1 MNRLLVPGAADVG
14 ERVTADEATSH
25 HLLGVQRVARG
36 GAVRVSDGRGW
47 SADAQL
53 VDVVGGRAVLEI
65 RAVVV
70 QVAVPERVILLGM
83 PKPAALEEALVL
95 GTEAGATRF
104 VLVRAARSPPG
115 ELRADRIERVLRA
128 AVTQCGRSALP
139 VVDGPVA
146 LEQFAVNELPGAV
159 EARFIAT
166 GGGAGLA
173 GADLARR
180 VWIAVGPEGG
190 WDPAEQQWLEGCGF
204 APLGLGPHILR
215 TPTAV
220 AVALGRTCGG

>member
-53 VDVVGGRAVLEI
+53 VDVVNGRAVLEI
-65 RAVVV
+65 RAIVV
-70 QVAVPERVILLGM
+70 QGPAAERVILLGM
-83 PKPAALEEALVL
+83 PKAPALEEALVL
-95 GTEAGATRF
+95 GTEAGASRF

-115 ELRADRIERVLRA
+115 DLRAERIERVLRA

-139 VVDGPVA
+139 AVDGPVA
-146 LEQFAVNELPGAV
+146 LARFAANELPGTP
-159 EARFIAT
+159 EARFVAT
-166 GGGAGLA
+166 AGGGGLG
-173 GADLARR
+173 GADLAAR
-180 VWIAVGPEGG
+180 VWLAVGPEGG
-190 WDPAEQQWLEGCGF
+190 WDAGEQQWLEGAGF
-204 APLGLGPHILR
+204 TPLGLGPHIFR

-220 AVALGRTCGG
+220 AVALGRTWGG